1 MAFLLSHTEAS
12 THHATI
18 GFMSMNHR
26 VGQIVSNISPLL
38 YMLILYVP
46 S

>member
-1 MAFLLSHTEAS
+1 MAFHLSHTEAS
-12 THHATI
+12 TDHGTI

-26 VGQIVSNISPLL
+26 VGQIVSSISPLL
-38 YMLILYVP
+38 YMFILYFL